1 MWISLDSFCLRQSA
15 FPISDLL
22 LPRFDNFS
30 AIISCNNSLCFFLFL
45 ILLGP
50 PIMLMLVGL
59 MLSQSS
65 FESFSIFLILV
76 SFYSGC
82 MTFIYLCSDS
92 LIHHSVS
99 SKLLVFSSIFWFIVF
114 FENLTVFTHFFL
126 LCSVSFFIIFIL
138 NSVSVLLFI
147 STSFSYFSE
156 VLFIPSFGTCSSTS
170 SFCLTPFYFYN

>member
-1 MWISLDSFCLRQSA
+1 MWISLDSFCLRQSV

-22 LPRFDNFS
+22 LPGLDNFS

-76 SFYSGC
+76 SFYSDC
-82 MTFIYLCSDS
+82 MTFIYPCSNS
-92 LIHHSVS
+92 LIHQSVS
-99 SKLLVFSSIFWFIVF
+99 SKLLIFSSIFLFIVF
-114 FENLTVFTHFFL
+114 FENLTVFTHFFSEL
-126 LCSVSFFIIFIL
+126 YYLYLELCVSFIAYIHFIQLFFWGFVYTFIWNMFFYLFIL
-138 NSVSVLLFI
+138 PNPFLF
-147 STSFSYFSE
+147 
-156 VLFIPSFGTCSSTS
+156 L
-170 SFCLTPFYFYN
+170 

>member
-114 FENLTVFTHFFL
+114 FENLTVFTHFFSCVQWASL
-126 LCSVSFFIIFIL
+126 LSLSWTLCQFYCLYPLHLVIFL
-138 NSVSVLLFI
+138 RFCLYLHLEHVLLPLHFA
-147 STSFSYFSE
+147 
-156 VLFIPSFGTCSSTS
+156 
-170 SFCLTPFYFYN
+170 